1 MTTIPLLPPWFAADL
16 GPAAGYFGAR
26 FIKVVNFEER
36 NDLRVVVPAEIE
48 IAMPPGRTAGPC
60 HRSRQLNGARLL
72 ERQLQAKG
80 PADDLAGPRPIM
92 PRTAPGAGDYAGP
105 VLDLSSLDLGEIA
118 TALADQTGYEH
129 RWLINP
135 QTGEI
140 VFWTSDTGIDG
151 QTPQRRASRAQTGT
165 GDPGQGRLP
174 PVQSPAA
181 RGASATAARVVRL
194 PRRPCVP
201 PRSRVARRQL
211 ARRRRRGRALPRR
224 APRAQCAVTRTAVC
238 GDRPRATSRVS
249 ITLSDGEGQGERSP
263 SRRSARAVGLSA
275 IIG

>member
-1 MTTIPLLPPWFAADL
+1 MPLAEQLDL
-16 GPAAGYFGAR
+16 VTVLGG
-26 FIKVVNFEER
+26 
-36 NDLRVVVPAEIE
+36 
-48 IAMPPGRTAGPC
+48 
-60 HRSRQLNGARLL
+60 QLNGARLL

-151 QTPQRRASRAQTGT
+151 QTPVDLDELDLICIDPLPSCIWYQDMADFADQISDERAGRRLAQAIQGKGAFRRFKAQLHEEHPQLLPAWYAFRDARAYRRAAEWLADNSLVA
-165 GDPGQGRLP
+165 DDA
-174 PVQSPAA
+174 AA
-181 RGASATAARVVRL
+181 RFL
-194 PRRPCVP
+194 DEHPEPNVP
-201 PRSRVARRQL
+201 
-211 ARRRRRGRALPRR
+211 
-224 APRAQCAVTRTAVC
+224 
-238 GDRPRATSRVS
+238 
-249 ITLSDGEGQGERSP
+249 
-263 SRRSARAVGLSA
+263 
-275 IIG
+275 